1 MAKRSSTVYLEERFW
16 EMIDKYQDDY
26 NMGSRNDAFQM
37 ILQEWSILK
46 KIDFNNIKVNV
57 NISSIEDKI
66 TTKSN
71 VENTISEENITSNHE
86 EKEKVDPRITNGI
99 FKIADSLKTE
109 GD

>member
-57 NISSIEDKI
+57 NISSIEDRI
-66 TTKSN
+66 ITKSN
-71 VENTISEENITSNHE
+71 IENSEESITSNHQ
-86 EKEKVDPRITNGI
+86 EKEKIDPRITNGI
-99 FKIADSLKTE
+99 FKMADSLKVE

>member
-37 ILQEWSILK
+37 ILQEWSILR

-57 NISSIEDKI
+57 NISSVEGKAVTTSNLEKDNKIEDVISNEEDNKI
-66 TTKSN
+66 
-71 VENTISEENITSNHE
+71 
-86 EKEKVDPRITNGI
+86 DPRITNGI
-99 FKIADSLKTE
+99 FKMADSLKIE
-109 GD
+109 E

>member
-16 EMIDKYQDDY
+16 EMVDKYQDDY
-26 NMGSRNDAFQM
+26 RMGSRNDAFQM

-57 NISSIEDKI
+57 NVSSIEGKI
-66 TTKSN
+66 TTASN
-71 VENTISEENITSNHE
+71 LENTVTEENATSNYE
-86 EKEKVDPRITNGI
+86 EKKEIDPRITNGI

-109 GD
+109 E